1 MRGKLT
7 LQQRLILPI
16 VLLGLVAFLSNVL
29 AVFSINNVHSNAKT
43 IVDKY
48 MVSEGRLEEIRR
60 SMMDI
65 HLLALSH
72 IVAADHATM
81 IQLVQEI
88 KAEEAALDEMLAD
101 YESFVAEEDA
111 ALYQSLVQDYDA
123 FKHALVYL
131 VCASA
136 DSKTQEAYATAN
148 GDVAR
153 WSKAADQDVAALYTA
168 VSGRAEAARNHLS
181 FVYITALVISAAT
194 LIAGI
199 LLVAAAFRII
209 RKYVI
214 SPIHDA
220 MDTLQDSSERI
231 SGVVSDVRQRTQT
244 SSGSVR
250 DLSGLAE
257 QLSAALEE
265 IAASTSA
272 IRQSASGTQ
281 GDTRNMAEECSAI
294 TAYSVEMRGRAEE
307 MERSARKETEEVR
320 EKTAEIM
327 ALLDQ
332 AIEKSQNV
340 NQISALTKAILDIS
354 ASTNLIAINASIEA
368 ARAGAAGAG
377 FSIVAQEIRQL
388 ADSCAETAN
397 NIQAVSGVVTGAV
410 DYLSESARELA
421 GYLSQ
426 AIMAQLER
434 SVQAGQQYRED
445 SDYVGHAMEAF
456 NDRTSHLKTAMDD
469 IAGSISNIS
478 GAIDGAV
485 SDVTGVADS
494 TRVLVEDMAGVTA
507 GMDTNQ
513 EIVGELQKQ
522 MDVFSNL

>member
-153 WSKAADQDVAALYTA
+153 WSEA
-168 VSGRAEAARNHLS
+168 AEAD
-181 FVYITALVISAAT
+181 I
-194 LIAGI
+194 
-199 LLVAAAFRII
+199 
-209 RKYVI
+209 
-214 SPIHDA
+214 DA
-220 MDTLQDSSERI
+220 
-231 SGVVSDVRQRTQT
+231 
-244 SSGSVR
+244 
-250 DLSGLAE
+250 
-257 QLSAALEE
+257 LSAAVSVPVP
-265 IAASTSA
+265 STSPA
-272 IRQSASGTQ
+272 LRLVPPTSIPIVYTV
-281 GDTRNMAEECSAI
+281 NLPEPFP
-294 TAYSVEMRGRAEE
+294 
-307 MERSARKETEEVR
+307 
-320 EKTAEIM
+320 KTPH
-327 ALLDQ
+327 
-332 AIEKSQNV
+332 S
-340 NQISALTKAILDIS
+340 
-354 ASTNLIAINASIEA
+354 
-368 ARAGAAGAG
+368 
-377 FSIVAQEIRQL
+377 
-388 ADSCAETAN
+388 
-397 NIQAVSGVVTGAV
+397 
-410 DYLSESARELA
+410 
-421 GYLSQ
+421 
-426 AIMAQLER
+426 
-434 SVQAGQQYRED
+434 
-445 SDYVGHAMEAF
+445 
-456 NDRTSHLKTAMDD
+456 
-469 IAGSISNIS
+469 
-478 GAIDGAV
+478 
-485 SDVTGVADS
+485 
-494 TRVLVEDMAGVTA
+494 
-507 GMDTNQ
+507 
-513 EIVGELQKQ
+513 
-522 MDVFSNL
+522 

>member
-16 VLLGLVAFLSNVL
+16 ALLGLVTLLSNVL
-29 AVFSINNVHSNAKT
+29 AVFSINNVHSNAST
-43 IVDKY
+43 IVDEY
-48 MVSEGRLEEIRR
+48 MVSEGKLEEIRR
-60 SMMDI
+60 SITDI

-88 KAEEAALDEMLAD
+88 KAEEAALDEMLVS
-101 YESFVAEEDA
+101 YEGFVAEGDGEI
-111 ALYQSLVQDYDA
+111 YQSLLEDYDA
-123 FKHALVYL
+123 FKHALVHL

-148 GDVAR
+148 GDVAH
-153 WSKAADQDVAALYTA
+153 WSEAADQDVAALYTA

-181 FVYITALVISAAT
+181 FVYISALIISAAT
-194 LIAGI
+194 LIAGV

-220 MDTLQDSSERI
+220 MGTLQDSSERI
-231 SGVVSDVRQRTQT
+231 SGVVNTVRQRTQT

-272 IRQSASGTQ
+272 ISSSASNTQ
-281 GDTRNMAEECSAI
+281 GDARNMAEECSAI
-294 TAYSVEMRGRAEE
+294 TAYSAEMRERAEE
-307 MERSARKETEEVR
+307 MERSALTEMEEVR
-320 EKTAEIM
+320 KKTAETM
-327 ALLDQ
+327 SLLDQ

-340 NQISALTKAILDIS
+340 NQIGVLTQAILKIS

-368 ARAGAAGAG
+368 AQAGAAGTG
-377 FSIVAQEIRQL
+377 FSIVAQEVRQL

-397 NIQAVSGVVTGAV
+397 NIQQVSGEVTGAV
-410 DYLSESARELA
+410 DYLSESARELS

-426 AIMAQLER
+426 AIIAQLER
-434 SVQAGQQYRED
+434 SVQAGQQYRVD
-445 SDYVGHAMEAF
+445 SDYVGHVMEAF
-456 NDRTSHLKTAMDD
+456 NDRTSRLKAAMDD

-478 GAIDGAV
+478 DAIDGAV
-485 SDVTGVADS
+485 SDVTGVANS
-494 TRVLVEDMAGVTA
+494 TRVLVDDMSGITA
-507 GMDTNQ
+507 GMGTNQ
-513 EIVGELQKQ
+513 EIVRELQKQ